1 MRSTFSILPYINRN
15 KVKADGTTAALC
27 RITIDGKSSTIIT
40 GIYCRPEDWNSS
52 KGTIR
57 TVRENSRLQEFK
69 KSVELAYEDSLK
81 KQNVVSAEL
90 LKNAL
95 ARKAVIPTKLLQM
108 GERERERLLAR
119 SKEINSTSTYR
130 HSGYYQKYL
139 KDYLTSLGKE
149 DIEFS
154 DITEDFGSSYKAF
167 MKRNK
172 NFSAQQINKCLC
184 WLSKLVYLAV
194 DYEILRANPLE
205 DMEYEKKPALK
216 HMHIS
221 RAELKAILETPMLDP
236 LQELGRRAFLFSTF
250 TGLAYVD
257 IMLLHPHHI
266 GTTADGRRY
275 IRINRKKTNVEAFIP
290 LHPIAEQ
297 ILDLYNTTDD
307 TKPVFPLPS
316 RDEMWFEIHEL
327 GVAIGQKENLSYH
340 QSRHSFGTFLI
351 SEGIPIESIA
361 KMMGHSGIRTT
372 QRYAEVTDKKI
383 SKDMDN
389 LMAIRMMYGT
399 GNGTKDKNCQK
410 KQTLIIN
417 NMRHD
422 NGTGNNHNHRKRGG
436 CHADRSRLD
445 DAAGNVRCVQRVR
458 LRHPQGYT
466 LYLQKHGIVGKRNE
480 AVHQTGQRDKLR
492 CLQS

>member
-221 RAELKAILETPMLDP
+221 RAELKAILET
-236 LQELGRRAFLFSTF
+236 SCC
-250 TGLAYVD
+250 
-257 IMLLHPHHI
+257 
-266 GTTADGRRY
+266 
-275 IRINRKKTNVEAFIP
+275 
-290 LHPIAEQ
+290 
-297 ILDLYNTTDD
+297 
-307 TKPVFPLPS
+307 S
-316 RDEMWFEIHEL
+316 
-327 GVAIGQKENLSYH
+327 
-340 QSRHSFGTFLI
+340 
-351 SEGIPIESIA
+351 
-361 KMMGHSGIRTT
+361 IRTISARRRT
-372 QRYAEVTDKKI
+372 AGVT
-383 SKDMDN
+383 S
-389 LMAIRMMYGT
+389 ASTARRPTWRRSSPCIR
-399 GNGTKDKNCQK
+399 
-410 KQTLIIN
+410 
-417 NMRHD
+417 
-422 NGTGNNHNHRKRGG
+422 
-436 CHADRSRLD
+436 
-445 DAAGNVRCVQRVR
+445 
-458 LRHPQGYT
+458 
-466 LYLQKHGIVGKRNE
+466 
-480 AVHQTGQRDKLR
+480 
-492 CLQS
+492 

>member
-1 MRSTFSILPYINRN
+1 MAFP
-15 KVKADGTTAALC
+15 
-27 RITIDGKSSTIIT
+27 
-40 GIYCRPEDWNSS
+40 
-52 KGTIR
+52 
-57 TVRENSRLQEFK
+57 
-69 KSVELAYEDSLK
+69 
-81 KQNVVSAEL
+81 
-90 LKNAL
+90 
-95 ARKAVIPTKLLQM
+95 
-108 GERERERLLAR
+108 
-119 SKEINSTSTYR
+119 
-130 HSGYYQKYL
+130 
-139 KDYLTSLGKE
+139 YLTSLGKE
-149 DIEFS
+149 DIKFT

-194 DYEILRANPLE
+194 DYGILRANLLE
-205 DMEYEKKPALK
+205 DMEYEKKPAPK
-216 HMHIS
+216 HRHIS

-257 IMLLHPHHI
+257 TMLLHPHHI

-327 GVAIGQKENLSYH
+327 GVAIGREENLSYH

-389 LMAIRMMYGT
+389 LMAVRMMYGT
-399 GNGTKDKNCQK
+399 GKWYKRQELPKETDF
-410 KQTLIIN
+410 N
-417 NMRHD
+417 NE
-422 NGTGNNHNHRKRGG
+422 
-436 CHADRSRLD
+436 
-445 DAAGNVRCVQRVR
+445 Q
-458 LRHPQGYT
+458 
-466 LYLQKHGIVGKRNE
+466 IGK
-480 AVHQTGQRDKLR
+480 
-492 CLQS
+492 

>member
-15 KVKADGTTAALC
+15 KVKADGTTAVLC
-27 RITIDGKSSTIIT
+27 RITIDGKSSTMAT

-57 TVRENSRLQEFK
+57 TVRESNRLQEFK

-149 DIEFS
+149 DIEFT

-184 WLSKLVYLAV
+184 WLSKLMYLAV

-205 DMEYEKKPALK
+205 DMEYEKKPAPK
-216 HMHIS
+216 HRHIS

-250 TGLAYVD
+250 T
-257 IMLLHPHHI
+257 
-266 GTTADGRRY
+266 
-275 IRINRKKTNVEAFIP
+275 NVA
-290 LHPIAEQ
+290 L
-297 ILDLYNTTDD
+297 
-307 TKPVFPLPS
+307 S
-316 RDEMWFEIHEL
+316 EI
-327 GVAIGQKENLSYH
+327 
-340 QSRHSFGTFLI
+340 FL
-351 SEGIPIESIA
+351 
-361 KMMGHSGIRTT
+361 
-372 QRYAEVTDKKI
+372 
-383 SKDMDN
+383 
-389 LMAIRMMYGT
+389 
-399 GNGTKDKNCQK
+399 
-410 KQTLIIN
+410 
-417 NMRHD
+417 
-422 NGTGNNHNHRKRGG
+422 
-436 CHADRSRLD
+436 
-445 DAAGNVRCVQRVR
+445 
-458 LRHPQGYT
+458 
-466 LYLQKHGIVGKRNE
+466 
-480 AVHQTGQRDKLR
+480 
-492 CLQS
+492 

>member
-15 KVKADGTTAALC
+15 KVKADGTTAVLC
-27 RITIDGKSSTIIT
+27 RITIDGKSSTMAT
-40 GIYCRPEDWNSS
+40 GIYCRPEDWNGS

-57 TVRENSRLQEFK
+57 TVRENNRLQEFK

-205 DMEYEKKPALK
+205 DMEYEKKPAPK
-216 HMHIS
+216 HRHIS

-250 TGLAYVD
+250 TGLAYSDVKNLTND
-257 IMLLHPHHI
+257 NLQ
-266 GTTADGRRY
+266 TFFDGNLWIITR
-275 IRINRKKTNVEAFIP
+275 RKKTNTESNIR
-290 LHPIAEQ
+290 L
-297 ILDLYNTTDD
+297 LDV
-307 TKPVFPLPS
+307 P
-316 RDEMWFEIHEL
+316 RRI
-327 GVAIGQKENLSYH
+327 
-340 QSRHSFGTFLI
+340 
-351 SEGIPIESIA
+351 IE
-361 KMMGHSGIRTT
+361 K
-372 QRYAEVTDKKI
+372 
-383 SKDMDN
+383 
-389 LMAIRMMYGT
+389 
-399 GNGTKDKNCQK
+399 
-410 KQTLIIN
+410 
-417 NMRHD
+417 
-422 NGTGNNHNHRKRGG
+422 
-436 CHADRSRLD
+436 
-445 DAAGNVRCVQRVR
+445 
-458 LRHPQGYT
+458 
-466 LYLQKHGIVGKRNE
+466 
-480 AVHQTGQRDKLR
+480 
-492 CLQS
+492 

>member
-15 KVKADGTTAALC
+15 KVKADGTTAVLC
-27 RITIDGKSSTIIT
+27 RITVDGKSSTMAT
-40 GIYCRPEDWNSS
+40 GIYCRPEDWNS
-52 KGTIR
+52 KTGTIR
-57 TVRENSRLQEFK
+57 TVRENNRLQEFR
-69 KSVELAYEDSLK
+69 KSVGLAYDEILK

-90 LKNAL
+90 LKNTL
-95 ARKAVIPTKLLQM
+95 AKRAVIPTKLLQM

-139 KDYLTSLGKE
+139 KEYLTSLGKE
-149 DIEFS
+149 DIEFT

-205 DMEYEKKPALK
+205 DMEYEKKPTPK
-216 HMHIS
+216 HRHIS

-257 IMLLHPHHI
+257 TMLLHPHHI
-266 GTTADGRRY
+266 GRTADGRRY

-327 GVAIGQKENLSYH
+327 GVAIGRKENLSYH

-389 LMAIRMMYGT
+389 LMAVRMMYGT
-399 GNGTKDKNCQK
+399 GKWYKRQGLPKETD
-410 KQTLIIN
+410 LN
-417 NMRHD
+417 NE
-422 NGTGNNHNHRKRGG
+422 
-436 CHADRSRLD
+436 
-445 DAAGNVRCVQRVR
+445 Q
-458 LRHPQGYT
+458 
-466 LYLQKHGIVGKRNE
+466 IGK
-480 AVHQTGQRDKLR
+480 
-492 CLQS
+492 